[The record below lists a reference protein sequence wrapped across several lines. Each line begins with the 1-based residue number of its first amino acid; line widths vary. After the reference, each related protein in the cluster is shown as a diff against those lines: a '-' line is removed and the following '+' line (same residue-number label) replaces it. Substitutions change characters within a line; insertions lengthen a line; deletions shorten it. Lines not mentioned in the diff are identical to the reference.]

1 MNRLLQPPG
10 WPRPKGY
17 ANGVA
22 ARGTMVFVAGQ
33 IGWTP
38 DGVFEVTDLPGQARQ
53 AFLNTA
59 AVLAEGGAEPEHMVR
74 QTWYVTDKRA
84 YLDNARE
91 VGAAYREVFGKS
103 FPAMA
108 VVEVT
113 ALMEDQAMIE
123 IETTAVIP
131 DTRPDEEN

>member
-38 DGVFEVTDLPGQARQ
+38 EGVFEAEDLPGQARQ

-59 AVLAEGGAEPEHMVR
+59 AVLAEGR
-74 QTWYVTDKRA
+74 RT
-84 YLDNARE
+84 
-91 VGAAYREVFGKS
+91 
-103 FPAMA
+103 
-108 VVEVT
+108 
-113 ALMEDQAMIE
+113 
-123 IETTAVIP
+123 
-131 DTRPDEEN
+131 

>member
-1 MNRLLQPPG
+1 MKLINPPE
-10 WPRPKGY
+10 WKRPKGY

-33 IGWTP
+33 IGWTG
-38 DGVFEVTDLPGQARQ
+38 DEIFETDDFAGQARQ
-53 AFLNTA
+53 AFANTLRVLQEAGA
-59 AVLAEGGAEPEHMVR
+59 APEHIARM
-74 QTWYVTDKRA
+74 TWYVTSKRE
-84 YLDNARE
+84 YLDAVRD
-91 VGAAYREVFGKS
+91 VGSAFRDTFGKH

-113 ALMEDQAMIE
+113 ALMEDRAKIE

-131 DTRPDEEN
+131 D